1 MIRQANFHCHILL
14 YFFSVAIQS
23 GLALRMVIEVS
34 KFLQFSPKCSK
45 RMFSANRGQRGG
57 RNLL

>member
-1 MIRQANFHCHILL
+1 MNSSCFRGLAT
-14 YFFSVAIQS
+14 VAIQS